1 MFVAVATNGYIAYST
16 DGFNWI
22 KSVLSGTLRG
32 VYWSNELSLFLVV
45 GNDILYT
52 SSFKNRQPTNHNIF
66 DSEFNSI
73 NETRSGRTG

>member
-22 KSVLSGTLRG
+22 ESVLSGTLRG
-32 VYWSNELSLFLVV
+32 VSWSKILSLFLVV

-52 SSFKNRQPTNHNIF
+52 SSLKKRQQTNHNIF
-66 DSEFNSI
+66 DNEFKSI
-73 NETRSGRTG
+73 N